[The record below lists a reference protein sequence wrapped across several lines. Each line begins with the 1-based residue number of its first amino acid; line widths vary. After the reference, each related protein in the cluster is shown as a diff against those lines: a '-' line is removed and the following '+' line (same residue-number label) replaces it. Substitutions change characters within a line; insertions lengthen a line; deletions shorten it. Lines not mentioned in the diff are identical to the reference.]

1 MEGQVIQQDDR
12 MCSTEEDEKKEGKIY
27 THTLLRETQHLRDST
42 FWESQHLGAPIDFIF
57 LWSGQCQGSVPVQG
71 AESHQPSATSHLG

>member
-27 THTLLRETQHLRDST
+27 THTLPTSGRLNIWELPST
-42 FWESQHLGAPIDFIF
+42 SSFM
-57 LWSGQCQGSVPVQG
+57 WSGQCQGRVPVQG
-71 AESHQPSATSHLG
+71 AEFHQPSATSHLG

>member
-1 MEGQVIQQDDR
+1 MLHRGGREEGGQDLHPY
-12 MCSTEEDEKKEGKIY
+12 IANIW
-27 THTLLRETQHLRDST
+27 ETQHLRDST

-71 AESHQPSATSHLG
+71 AESYQPSATSHLG